1 MSGNVCS
8 CKRGYVSAYDG
19 KCGHCRNKRERL
31 AHQGMIYRNWSKD
44 EAEMGHRYA
53 DGEKA

>member
-19 KCGHCRNKRERL
+19 KCGHCRNQRERV
-31 AHQGMIYRNWSKD
+31 AHQRMVYHNWSKD
-44 EAEMGHRYA
+44 EAEVGYRYA
-53 DGEKA
+53 DREK